1 VRTGEPEGFVR
12 AVRALADADLGAR
25 IVRRVRMRYAAGAE
39 ALHDRPAHVRAASG
53 LAWLGDRLVVI
64 QDDAGF
70 VALVDPETGLAE
82 AVTLPSGA
90 DGSRQFDDVRGNKAA
105 KLDLEALARVPA
117 AEGALFVAFGSGS
130 MAPRET
136 VVLLSFQR
144 DDALAASRAGI
155 AVRPARSFYGSLRR
169 ATGFAGSDMN
179 VEGALYTQGIVRL
192 FGRGNGAAVGAVQP
206 LNASCD
212 VDWAELRSHLDSPLT
227 AASPPPQRII
237 QYDLGSVDGLPLGFT
252 DATVAHESIVL
263 YAAAAEASADATRDG
278 EVRASALGVIR
289 ADAAGSA
296 RWTLLRDEGGRAF
309 RGKIE
314 GIAIDKSDE
323 RRLFAVVDCDDHA
336 EPSEL
341 LDVALSGDW
350 WS

>member
-1 VRTGEPEGFVR
+1 MRPAETEGTVR
-12 AVRALADADLGAR
+12 AVRALADAGLAAR
-25 IVRRVRMRYAAGAE
+25 IVRRVPMRYAAGAE
-39 ALHDRPAHVRAASG
+39 ASHDRPGHVRAASG
-53 LAWLGDRLVVI
+53 VAWLGDRLVVI
-64 QDDAGF
+64 QDDAAF
-70 VALVDPETGLAE
+70 VALVDPKTGLAE
-82 AVTLPSGA
+82 AVTLPGGA

-105 KLDLEALARVPA
+105 KLDLEALARVPVA
-117 AEGALFVAFGSGS
+117 GGVLFIAFGSGS

-136 VVLLSFQR
+136 VVMLSFAR
-144 DDALAASRAGI
+144 DDALAANRAGI
-155 AVRPARSFYGSLRR
+155 AVRPAPAFYGALRR

-192 FGRGNGAAVGAVQP
+192 FGRGNGAVVDAVQP
-206 LNASCD
+206 VNSTCD
-212 VDWAELRSHLDSPLT
+212 VDWAELRSHLESPLT
-227 AASPPPQRII
+227 TPPPPPLRIT
-237 QYDLGSVDGLPLGFT
+237 QYDLGCVDGLPLGFT

-263 YAAAAEASADATRDG
+263 YAAAAEASPDATRDG
-278 EVRASALGVIR
+278 EVRGSALGVIR

-296 RWTLLRDEGGRAF
+296 RWAPLRDEADRFF

-314 GIAIDKSDE
+314 GIVLDKSNE
-323 RRLFAVVDCDDHA
+323 RRLLAVVDCDDHA